1 MVKEIT
7 TTKLQVFS
15 QLFLLN
21 TIMDSFLSL
30 SPTMTGPPS
39 PKAVN
44 ADSAQQPQ
52 ESLASDSMQPQQP
65 GQEFISD
72 ASFLKIDAESIE
84 ANVFNDTP
92 GDYEEEEEDDGGTTQ
107 LVSNLQQMDL
117 LSLVLDL
124 LERVMSGAV
133 TAKAV
138 DNEAGSIRS
147 RIRVAKSWLQQLEQS
162 GIVGAAAGVPTGV
175 SVVGLSEAVT
185 TGRRDVYEEIEYLEN
200 MIDSKRNLLLR
211 FKTVMGEEDSELV
224 QLDDD
229 IQQQDQQELN
239 QQQQQ
244 TQPSLLV
251 SDSQSEVLDKT
262 QHQKIP
268 LTEQQK
274 QEQQENEK
282 QEQQSTGRLDQTD
295 FVTDVI
301 GNLGS
306 TVQSINVDQKQ
317 SDVSQ
322 QQQISLQQPSEHQEL
337 KQEQSLQDEPSPQDP
352 HDVSMLDSLG
362 LNNFG
367 DTNFNFE
374 F

>member
-1 MVKEIT
+1 
-7 TTKLQVFS
+7 
-15 QLFLLN
+15 
-21 TIMDSFLSL
+21 
-30 SPTMTGPPS
+30 MTGPPS
-39 PKAVN
+39 PKAIN
-44 ADSAQQPQ
+44 AGPAQQPQ
-52 ESLASDSMQPQQP
+52 ESLAPESMQSQQP
-65 GQEFISD
+65 DQEFTSD
-72 ASFLKIDAESIE
+72 ASFIKIDAEPIE
-84 ANVFNDTP
+84 ANVANKTP
-92 GDYEEEEEDDGGTTQ
+92 GDNEEEEEDDGGTTQ

-175 SVVGLSEAVT
+175 SVAGLSEAVT
-185 TGRRDVYEEIEYLEN
+185 AGRRDVYEEIEYLEN

-211 FKTVMGEEDSELV
+211 FKTVMGEEDSELM
-224 QLDDD
+224 QLDDG
-229 IQQQDQQELN
+229 IQHQDQQELN

-244 TQPSLLV
+244 TQPSLLI
-251 SDSQSEVLDKT
+251 SDSQSEVFDKT
-262 QHQKIP
+262 QQQKIP
-268 LTEQQK
+268 LKEIEQQK
-274 QEQQENEK
+274 PEQQENEK
-282 QEQQSTGRLDQTD
+282 QEQQSTGHLDQTD

-301 GNLGS
+301 GNLDS
-306 TVQSINVDQKQ
+306 TVQSINVNQQQ
-317 SDVSQ
+317 SDISQNLSQ
-322 QQQISLQQPSEHQEL
+322 QQQISLEQPSEHQEL
-337 KQEQSLQDEPSPQDP
+337 KQEQSSQEEPSQQDP
-352 HDVSMLDSLG
+352 QDVSMLDSLG